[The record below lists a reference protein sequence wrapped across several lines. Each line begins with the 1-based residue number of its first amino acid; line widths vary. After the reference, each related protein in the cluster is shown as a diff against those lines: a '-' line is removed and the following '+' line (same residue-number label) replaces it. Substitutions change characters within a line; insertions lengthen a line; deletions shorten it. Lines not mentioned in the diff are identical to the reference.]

1 METYFSFQ
9 PLVAVTVSLLASAL
23 IVCSGPRPNLREAWT
38 ILAALVKFGV
48 TLSML
53 PAVLSGRYP
62 AIVLFDLSPGIS
74 LALRVD
80 TLGILFGLSASPLRI
95 LTSFYSIGYMR

>member
-1 METYFSFQ
+1 METYFSLQ
-9 PLVAVTVSLLASAL
+9 PLAAVAVSLLASAL
-23 IVCSGPRPNLREAWT
+23 IILSGRRPNLREAWT
-38 ILAALVKFGV
+38 ILAALAKFGI

-62 AIVLFDLSPGIS
+62 AIVLFDIAPGIS

-80 TLGILFGLSASPLRI
+80 TLGIIFGLSASPLRI